1 MVESLAHELDDMVI
15 CEGIPG
21 LLAVFAV
28 LDEPGRAQDAQL
40 VRDGRLAHLQGFGD
54 VADAHLLFDNE
65 QGEQL
70 DARLV
75 AEHLEELRQA
85 QARLVVELVGQC
97 VLDPLGMRVI
107 DLAERATVFIL
118 DGIVHLFRI
127 SSRIGYIVIL
137 YQFQGRTGTKI
148 FFPV

>member
-1 MVESLAHELDDMVI
+1 MSQTHI
-15 CEGIPG
+15 SSS
-21 LLAVFAV
+21 
-28 LDEPGRAQDAQL
+28 
-40 VRDGRLAHLQGFGD
+40 
-54 VADAHLLFDNE
+54 
-65 QGEQL
+65 
-70 DARLV
+70 
-75 AEHLEELRQA
+75 EHLEELRQA

-107 DLAERATVFIL
+107 DLAERAAVFIF